1 MKSKLFQN
9 KIIVRK
15 SSIHGYGV
23 FAEKS
28 VKKGEIVEECYALL
42 TRVEDDIL
50 GDYYFY
56 IRGKNGLL
64 LGYGSIYNHSED
76 PNVEYNYIPKH
87 QIMVFKANRPI
98 KKGEELFVSYGD
110 AWFKSRDSVAKPPKS
125 KKKYAHK
132 ELYGSFK
139 QRCEKLYKRFAL
151 AQARKK

>member
-1 MKSKLFQN
+1 MKSKLLQN
-9 KIIVRK
+9 KIIVKK

-23 FAEKS
+23 FAEKAF
-28 VKKGEIVEECYALL
+28 KKGETVEECYALL

-64 LGYGSIYNHSED
+64 LGYGSIYNHSEE
-76 PNVEYNYIPKH
+76 PNIDYTYNSKH
-87 QIMVFKANRPI
+87 QIMVLKANRPI

-110 AWFKSRDSVAKPPKS
+110 EWFKSRDIVAKNPHS

-132 ELYGSFK
+132 EIYDSF
-139 QRCEKLYKRFAL
+139 RRNCEKLYKNFAL
-151 AQARKK
+151 AQAGKK